1 MGEQSLPQETR
12 DFVPSDQSLLD
23 AGRKA
28 NFFSDS
34 EPSPASQ
41 DSRRQIPD
49 ISPQEVPSVSPPE
62 SATEAES
69 AQAPKAMAPACERVR
84 LQLAGEIARGGMGVV
99 LKARDLD
106 LGRDIAVKVLL
117 EGHADKTE
125 FARRFVEEARI
136 AGQLQHPGIAPVYQL
151 GVFSDGRPYFT
162 MKLVKGQTLAVML
175 AARPGPAAE
184 WPRFLGIFAQ
194 VCQTLAYAHARG
206 VIHRDL
212 KPSNVMVGTFG
223 EVQVMDWGL
232 AKVLPP
238 GDAKEASSERERA
251 ENVSVIRTP
260 RDTEAT
266 GMDSYTQA
274 GTLLGTPAYLAPEQA
289 RGDVELVD
297 ERADVFGLG
306 AILCEILTG
315 KPPFVGKGAEA
326 TRKAQTAQLED
337 AYARL
342 NGCGADGELIALAK
356 RCLAAEPWD
365 RPRHAGE
372 VAAQVT
378 AYQNSVA
385 ERLRQAELARA
396 AEEARAIAA
405 RATAAQERKARR
417 MTLALAATVLL
428 TMFLGGGGWLWLN
441 SQRAA
446 RLAENNRAINE
457 ALRQATS
464 LREQTRT
471 AQGRT
476 ALDLAVRAREQA
488 RRAEAL
494 VESGPAYASL
504 AEQVRGLLAEL
515 EADEKDRQL
524 LAALDTT
531 RLFQYD
537 INIGT
542 LERVVSHYR
551 EAFRAFGMS
560 AGEGGA
566 TEAAERL
573 AKRPAP
579 VREAA
584 LAALDE
590 WVARAENHALN
601 EPHLEWLRAVLAAA
615 EPEGWT
621 KQVRAA
627 AAEKKLEKRRTALQ
641 KLAETADVEHL
652 SAQRLTRMASLLQ
665 NMQAGASAVA
675 LLRRAQVWHA
685 DDFWINEQ
693 LGLALGQQQPAEAV
707 RYLTAAAALRADNS
721 GTHLNLGNGLLRQ
734 GRREEAIAVF
744 RKAIEVDP
752 NYVLSHHSLGVAL
765 WEQGQFD
772 EAIAELH
779 QAIDLYPKDPV
790 LWKDL
795 GSVLRYLAQLLT
807 PRGRGE
813 EARVTWQKS
822 LENNPREHDA
832 WFGYAELCLYLGQE
846 DAYRRN
852 RRALLERFGDTTDP
866 VIAERTSRA
875 CLLLPLSDEDFHRA
889 AALADRAV
897 RDGENHHFYPFFLA
911 AKGLAEYRRERLS
924 SAIESLQKAGARGV
938 WMPVTR
944 QVLTMALHRS
954 GQTRQGQETLAAAV
968 QSYDW
973 SEETADSHDKW
984 IAHILRR
991 EAEELIVPNLQPFLK
1006 GQYQPRDNKERLELI
1021 EPCRFRKRYL
1031 AAAQLYTAAF
1041 AEDAKLANDL
1051 KAAHRYNAACAAALA
1066 GCGQGQDDKQLDD
1079 KQRARWRQQAV
1090 DWLRLDLAACAK
1102 ILAGGKPEDRALVR
1116 QRLQQWTRDRVLEGI
1131 RDKNALEK
1139 LPAEARTA
1147 CGKLSAEFEALSKQ
1161 AQ

>member
-1 MGEQSLPQETR
+1 MGEQRLPDETR
-12 DFVPSDQSLLD
+12 DFAPSDQSLLD
-23 AGRKA
+23 VGRA
-28 NFFSDS
+28 DQLSTDLA
-34 EPSPASQ
+34 PSPASQ
-41 DSRRQIPD
+41 NSRPQAHD
-49 ISPQEVPSVSPPE
+49 ISPQDVPPLPLRE
-62 SATEAES
+62 SATEAQS
-69 AQAPKAMAPACERVR
+69 ARAPEATALAGNPVR
-84 LQLAGEIARGGMGVV
+84 LQLTGEIARGGMGVV
-99 LKARDLD
+99 LKARDLE

-117 EGHADKTE
+117 EGHADKNE

-151 GVFSDGRPYFT
+151 GILPDGRPYFT

-175 AARPGPAAE
+175 AERPEPAAE
-184 WPRFLGIFAQ
+184 RPKFLGIFAQ

-212 KPSNVMVGTFG
+212 KPSNVMVGAFG

-238 GDAKEASSERERA
+238 GDAEEASGERERA

-260 RDTEAT
+260 RGPEAAEL
-266 GMDSYTQA
+266 DSYTQA

-289 RGDVELVD
+289 RGDVALVD
-297 ERADVFGLG
+297 ARADVFGLG

-315 KPPFVGKGAEA
+315 KPPFVGKGAEV

-342 NGCGADGELIALAK
+342 EGCGADAELIALTK
-356 RCLAAEPWD
+356 QCLAAEPWD
-365 RPRHAGE
+365 RLRHAGE

-378 AYQNSVA
+378 AYQHSVA

-396 AEEARAIAA
+396 AEQARAIEA
-405 RATAAQERKARR
+405 RTTAAQERKARR

-494 VESGPAYASL
+494 VESGPADAAL

-524 LAALDTT
+524 LAALGTIH
-531 RLFQYD
+531 LFQYD
-537 INIGT
+537 
-542 LERVVSHYR
+542 LDLDVSERVVSHYR
-551 EAFRAFGMS
+551 EAFRAFGMP
-560 AGEGGA
+560 AGEGTA
-566 TEAAERL
+566 TEATERL
-573 AKRPAP
+573 AKRPAT

-601 EPHLEWLRAVLAAA
+601 EPHLEWLRTVLAAA

-627 AAEKKLEKRRTALQ
+627 AAEKDVAKRRAALEKLTD
-641 KLAETADVEHL
+641 TADVEHL
-652 SAQRLTRMASLLQ
+652 PAQRLTRIASLLQ
-665 NMQAGASAVA
+665 HLQAGASAVA

-685 DDFWINEQ
+685 DDFWINEK
-693 LGLALGQQQPAEAV
+693 LGLALRKQQPDEAV

-721 GTHLNLGNGLLRQ
+721 GAHLNLGNGLLLQ

-752 NYVLSHHSLGVAL
+752 NYALAHHSLGVAL

-779 QAIDLYPKDPV
+779 KAIDLYPKDTV

-795 GSVLRYLAQLLT
+795 GSALRYLAHLLT

-813 EARVTWQKS
+813 EVRITWQKS
-822 LENNPREHDA
+822 LENNPAEHDA
-832 WFGYAELCLYLGQE
+832 WFGYAELCLYLGNE

-852 RRALLERFGDTTDP
+852 RRALLDRFGDTTDP

-897 RDGENHHFYPFFLA
+897 QDGEKHHFYPFFLA
-911 AKGLAEYRRERLS
+911 AKGLAEYRRDRFG
-924 SAIESLQKAGARGV
+924 SAIEYLQKAGARGV
-938 WMPVTR
+938 WMPITR
-944 QVLTMALHRS
+944 LVLAMALHRS
-954 GQTRQGQETLAAAV
+954 GQTRQAREALDSAV
-968 QSYDW
+968 RSYDW
-973 SEETADSHDKW
+973 SEETADSLEKW
-984 IAHILRR
+984 IAHILRH
-991 EAEELIVPNLQPFLK
+991 EAEELIVPSLQAFLK

-1021 EPCRFRKRYL
+1021 EPCRFCKRYL
-1031 AAAQLYTAAF
+1031 AAAQLYAAAF
-1041 AEDAKLANDL
+1041 AEDAKLAHDL
-1051 KAAHRYNAACAAALA
+1051 KATHRYNAACAAALA
-1066 GCGQGQDDKQLDD
+1066 GGGQGEDGKQLDD
-1079 KQRARWRQQAV
+1079 KQRAHWLQQAV
-1090 DWLRLDLAACAK
+1090 DWLRLDLAAYGK
-1102 ILAGGKPEDRALVR
+1102 LLASAKPEERALVR
-1116 QRLQQWTRDRVLEGI
+1116 QRLQWWTRDRDLTSI
-1131 RDKNALEK
+1131 RDKDALEK
-1139 LPAEARTA
+1139 LPAEARIA
-1147 CGKLSAEFEALSKQ
+1147 CGKLWAEFEALSKQ